1 MSFEIMSNC
10 IGSGG
15 FVDVDQSGHVTSDC
29 FIAVGNKKIVG
40 GYDITGIGGGTGS
53 IVFNMTKKPL
63 LIHRFFCRILLGWK
77 WVNEKK

>member
-1 MSFEIMSNC
+1 MSFFQTSDC

-15 FVDVDQSGHVTSDC
+15 FVESESL
-29 FIAVGNKKIVG
+29 NKKVVG
-40 GYDITGIGGGTGS
+40 GYDITGIEGGTGS